1 MKINLKN
8 LPKEFAKITF
18 LVLPVISDN
27 HQNHGLPIVKD
38 YLTDNPDFGKLFDS
52 QLLYSKNQQILLL
65 GIGAESKI
73 DYQTI
78 QNWAGAVAK
87 QLSSKS
93 KNATVLLPVIAHIA
107 PEIVVEATVL
117 GLELFSHDP
126 SFGYKSDYKLPKLKE
141 VDLCLSAIANPEKSA
156 FNKAEVLAE
165 SMNLVKQLG
174 DSPANH
180 MTPTVFLK
188 YAKQVA
194 AANRLKLTV
203 LNEKQAKKKGMGAF
217 VGVAQG
223 SDEPSYMIAIEYWG
237 DPKTK
242 QKTAL
247 VGKGITF
254 DTGGISIKPASN
266 MHEMKYD
273 MCGAATVLGTLD
285 CLAKLKIKA
294 NVVAVMAV
302 TENLLSGKA
311 QRPGDV
317 VMTYSGKTAEILNT
331 DAEGRLVLVDA
342 LTWAQRDFQ
351 ASKLID
357 LATLTGAMIVALGDH
372 ITGVFGNNPEFT
384 QKLIQSGAEVGE
396 KYWEL
401 PLGEEFDDMVKSD
414 IADLTNIGHGGS
426 MPGAAGSITA
436 AKFIEAVIEKER
448 PWIHLDIAGTA
459 WDMKPRAYRPA
470 GATGV
475 GVKTL
480 LKLISN

>member
-8 LPKEFAKITF
+8 LPKEFTKTPF
-18 LVLPVISDN
+18 LVIPIFQKSPNNYGIS
-27 HQNHGLPIVKD
+27 IVKD
-38 YLTDNPDFGKLFDS
+38 FLTDNPDFGKLFES
-52 QLLYSKNQQILLL
+52 QLLYSKTHQILLV
-65 GIGAESKI
+65 GIGELDKL

-78 QNWAGAVAK
+78 QNWAGSVAK
-87 QLSSKS
+87 ILSPKVKFASII
-93 KNATVLLPVIAHIA
+93 LPFTEKQPA
-107 PEIVVEATVL
+107 VVSAEATSL

-126 SFGYKSDYKLPKLKE
+126 AFGYKSDYKPPKLKE
-141 VDLCLSAIANPEKSA
+141 VEILLATIGNSEKQALS
-156 FNKAEVLAE
+156 KALVLAD
-165 SMNLVKQLG
+165 SINLVKQLG

-180 MTPTVFLK
+180 LTPTVFLK
-188 YAKQVA
+188 IAKQIA
-194 AANRLKLTV
+194 SSNRLKITI

-242 QKTAL
+242 QKWAL
-247 VGKGITF
+247 CGKGITF
-254 DTGGISIKPASN
+254 DTGGISIKPAGG

-273 MCGAATVLGTLD
+273 MCGAATVLGAID
-285 CLAKLKIKA
+285 ALAKLRVKA
-294 NVVAVMAV
+294 NAVAIMAV
-302 TENLLSGKA
+302 TENLPGGRA

-357 LATLTGAMIVALGDH
+357 LATLSGAMIVSLGDFM
-372 ITGVFGNNPEFT
+372 TGVFGNNPEFT
-384 QKLIQSGAEVGE
+384 QNLIQAGNEVGE

-401 PLGEEFDDMVKSD
+401 PLGAEYDDMIKSE
-414 IADLTNIGHGGS
+414 IADITNIGHGGS

-436 AKFIEAVIEKER
+436 AKFIEAVIEKDR

-459 WDMKPRAYRPA
+459 WDMKPRPYRPA